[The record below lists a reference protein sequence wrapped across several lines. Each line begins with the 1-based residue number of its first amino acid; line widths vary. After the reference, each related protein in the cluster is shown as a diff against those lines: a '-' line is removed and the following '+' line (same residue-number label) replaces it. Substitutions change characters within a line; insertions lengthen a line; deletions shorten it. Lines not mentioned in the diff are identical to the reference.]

1 MSDTHL
7 RATRVL
13 DEAMRV
19 MSEKNSS
26 YQDAWQEQGWRGNL
40 ARIMSKVSRLRNMLW
55 RNNVSLLNGDKEHP
69 RETLL
74 DVINCCVFAILNL
87 DDEREWG
94 HEPDLPKQVSQQF
107 DHEYAGMQHNSY
119 PEPFPQRAPWQAPGM
134 HPEAPPAATGGQHHI
149 AQPTGHMGEPLAT
162 QVSSAQGVIE
172 EIEEPPE
179 NPTPSPSPRTPRGG
193 RKIKDAPQA

>member
-40 ARIMSKVSRLRNMLW
+40 ARIMSKVTRLRNMLW

-94 HEPDLPKQVSQQF
+94 HEQALPKQVSQQF
-107 DHEYAGMQHNSY
+107 DHEYAGQPQPNY

-134 HPEAPPAATGGQHHI
+134 HPEAPPAANGGQHTLIQQQH
-149 AQPTGHMGEPLAT
+149 GVVEDNFVEDEPLDKPAEK
-162 QVSSAQGVIE
+162 A
-172 EIEEPPE
+172 
-179 NPTPSPSPRTPRGG
+179 TPSPKPRGSG
-193 RKIKDAPQA
+193 RRTIKESQ